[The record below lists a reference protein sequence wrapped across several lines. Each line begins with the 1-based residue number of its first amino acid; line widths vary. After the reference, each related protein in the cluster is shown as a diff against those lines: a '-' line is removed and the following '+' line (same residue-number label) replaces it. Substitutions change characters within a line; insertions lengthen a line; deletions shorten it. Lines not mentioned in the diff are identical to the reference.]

1 MGIIRKKN
9 DNLGMDNKLPLPPAD
24 LSREMMWVNI
34 LEQREMIGQLTARI
48 QELEDQLAKNS
59 GNSGKPPSSDGLKKK
74 PAPKSLRQKGQRRTG
89 GQPGHAGHT
98 LEMVSEPA
106 HIEVHRLAHCP
117 HCDEDLSAAPVL
129 DVERRQVF
137 DVPPVVIEVT
147 EHQVPVVCCPNCQRR
162 VKAAFPAQV
171 SQPVQY
177 GERLKAQAVYLNGYQ
192 LLPVARTCEVF
203 EDLYGHRPSE
213 AFVLSATAALH
224 EQLDPALSGIRDQ
237 LIQANV
243 VHADESGLRVEGKL
257 NWLHVL
263 STESLTHYAV
273 HPRRGQVAMRDI
285 GLLDEC
291 QGRAIHDALAAYFQF
306 DNCSHA
312 LCNAHH
318 LRDLRFVSEQY
329 QQEWAAEMARLLLDI
344 KAEVAQTLEAMT
356 LPPAR
361 LVYYEARF
369 DALLQAGFDAN
380 PPPATPPPR
389 KRGRKKQAP
398 PKNLL
403 DRLSRYK
410 AETLAFMHDF
420 RVPFDNNLAERD
432 LRMIKVKQK
441 VSGTFRTRSCAH
453 IFCDIRSYISTV
465 RKQRE
470 NVLSALHNA
479 LLARPFIPA

>member
-1 MGIIRKKN
+1 VGTAREKN
-9 DNLGMDNKLPLPPAD
+9 DNQAMDDKQPLPPPD
-24 LSREMMWVNI
+24 LSREMMWTI
-34 LEQREMIGQLTARI
+34 IQEQREMIGQLTARI
-48 QELEDQLAKNS
+48 QELEDRLAQNS

-74 PAPKSLRQKGQRRTG
+74 PAPKSLRPKGKRKTG

-106 HIEVHRLAHCP
+106 HIEVHRLTNCP
-117 HCDEDLSAAPVL
+117 QCQPDLSTAPMIAV
-129 DVERRQVF
+129 DRRQVV
-137 DVPPVVIEVT
+137 DVPPITLEVT
-147 EHQVPVVCCPNCQRR
+147 EHQSPVLWCPNCHQH
-162 VKAAFPAQV
+162 VQASFPANV
-171 SQPVQY
+171 TQPVQY

-213 AFVLSATAALH
+213 AFVLSATGALQ
-224 EQLDPALSGIRDQ
+224 EQLGPALSAIRDQ
-237 LIQANV
+237 IVQ
-243 VHADESGLRVEGKL
+243 ADESGLRVEGKL

-263 STESLTHYAV
+263 STERLTHYAV
-273 HPRRGQVAMRDI
+273 HPKRGQVAMRDI
-285 GLLDEC
+285 GLLAEC

-306 DNCSHA
+306 DNCTHA

-318 LRDLRFVSEQY
+318 LRELCFVTEQY
-329 QQEWAAEMARLLLDI
+329 QQVWAGEMTQLLLDI
-344 KAEVAQTLEAMT
+344 KAEVAQTPDTMT
-356 LPPAR
+356 LPPDR
-361 LVYYEARF
+361 LAYYEARF
-369 DALLQAGFDAN
+369 DALLQVGFDAN
-380 PPPATPPPR
+380 PSPAPPPSR
-389 KRGRKKQAP
+389 KRGRTKQSP

-403 DRLSRYK
+403 DRLSKYK

-441 VSGTFRTRSCAH
+441 VSGTFRTCSGAD

-465 RKQRE
+465 RKQGE
-470 NVLSALHNA
+470 NVLSALHDA